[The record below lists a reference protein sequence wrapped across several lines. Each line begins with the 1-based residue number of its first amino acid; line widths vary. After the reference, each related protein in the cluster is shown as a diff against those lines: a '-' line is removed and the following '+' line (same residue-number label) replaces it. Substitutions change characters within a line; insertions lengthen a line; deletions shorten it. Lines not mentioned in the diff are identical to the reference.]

1 MLSVDD
7 EEIEVILLVIDVAM
21 EEANSKTMTFLDA
34 HCRKFCLRQVNA
46 LRARILQYQEDI
58 EEEKENG

>member
-1 MLSVDD
+1 MLSLDD
-7 EEIEVILLVIDVAM
+7 EEIAVILLVIDIAT
-21 EEANSKTMTFLDA
+21 EDANSKAMTSLDA

-58 EEEKENG
+58 EEERADG